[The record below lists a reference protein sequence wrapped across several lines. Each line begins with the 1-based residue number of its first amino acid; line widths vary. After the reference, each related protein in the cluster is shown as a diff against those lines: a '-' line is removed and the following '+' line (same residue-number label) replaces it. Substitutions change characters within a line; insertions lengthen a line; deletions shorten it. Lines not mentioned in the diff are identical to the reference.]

1 MGHQGGKVTNPLIR
15 EQFFKWLEE
24 LEYQIL
30 GLPKPD
36 AVFFFHMPHLVSLE
50 LKKNRIRKSEF
61 HPSTEDGHESNLE
74 HLKNA
79 ENAYLQLASLYNWKK
94 ISCAPDGTISS
105 LRTPENISEEFYFA
119 ITEILNKNLTLN
131 ELQEIIMKQAK
142 EKGFGTTPEEINTP
156 EKISLIHSEVS
167 EAFEAFRKKNIDGK
181 DGLKEELGDV
191 IQRVL
196 HLCGIYHIDV
206 EREILKKISNN
217 KNRVWNWDKMNEQ
230 HV

>member
-1 MGHQGGKVTNPLIR
+1 M
-15 EQFFKWLEE
+15 
-24 LEYQIL
+24 
-30 GLPKPD
+30 
-36 AVFFFHMPHLVSLE
+36 
-50 LKKNRIRKSEF
+50 
-61 HPSTEDGHESNLE
+61 
-74 HLKNA
+74 
-79 ENAYLQLASLYNWKK
+79 QLASLYNWKK